1 MTSLLHLMAINDLIF
16 SDMLLTIVLDL
27 FFGLEMP
34 TWQIEANL
42 NAAYAQDMN
51 QSFIELER
59 YESI

>member
-1 MTSLLHLMAINDLIF
+1 
-16 SDMLLTIVLDL
+16 MLLTIVLDL

-51 QSFIELER
+51 QSFIGRFSLILAPR
-59 YESI
+59 RPLCHRGDLTLI

>member
-1 MTSLLHLMAINDLIF
+1 MVITDLIF